1 MHVLWHVHGI
11 YRYIGQNLGYEKQKQ
26 TNYMEIITQM
36 YNMSQYVKRCV
47 ILPRSWKL
55 LSILDQ

>member
-47 ILPRSWKL
+47 ILPCSWKL